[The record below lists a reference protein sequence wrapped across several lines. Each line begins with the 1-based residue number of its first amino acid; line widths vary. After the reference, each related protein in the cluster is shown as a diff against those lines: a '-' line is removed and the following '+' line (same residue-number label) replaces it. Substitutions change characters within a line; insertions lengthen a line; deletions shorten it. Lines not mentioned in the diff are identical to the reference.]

1 MAPPWMRVS
10 ERWSQRSLR
19 SLRMVCAETSK
30 RLARSSTITRPKARA
45 ILRISVWRW
54 DSPAIAAP
62 RSNTPSC
69 CVCFLVR
76 STSPCG
82 RQANQCR
89 KNRFWLRWSM
99 TSGHD
104 ERRASMKSAVWIAGA
119 LCMAASLL
127 ISPHGKAQTGTAPVL
142 KVETAWPKG
151 TGTTHYA
158 DELRLSAGASA
169 ALVLKTDPGGGK
181 LIPVPGPQYPV
192 DDTHVLLLGW
202 SSHGGGMQTIHAL
215 LLRVENDTVTLQREL
230 MLTMARNASALIVRR
245 DGPNQI

>member
-1 MAPPWMRVS
+1 
-10 ERWSQRSLR
+10 
-19 SLRMVCAETSK
+19 
-30 RLARSSTITRPKARA
+30 
-45 ILRISVWRW
+45 
-54 DSPAIAAP
+54 
-62 RSNTPSC
+62 
-69 CVCFLVR
+69 
-76 STSPCG
+76 
-82 RQANQCR
+82 
-89 KNRFWLRWSM
+89 
-99 TSGHD
+99 
-104 ERRASMKSAVWIAGA
+104 MKSAVWIAGA

-202 SSHGGGMQTIHAL
+202 SSYGGGMQTIHAL

-245 DGPNQI
+245 DGPNQIRLGIGEPAARMLSERDWLLVFGPDSDQWLDVAQIRKLTFATEAKRETDALYGPPFQNGSFPARVAWFSVSASGFAPMAGGR